1 MIRVRNAVCR
11 YMHNVIKDCLN
22 SFQNRPKETY
32 GPKLSPKDGRKTAI
46 FFARNGPNSGTKMGE
61 IWPEIWPK
69 RSCAL
74 KVV

>member
-32 GPKLSPKDGRKTAI
+32 GPKLSPKDGRKTDI
-46 FFARNGPNSGTKMGE
+46 FLPEMVLIQAQKWTKFGPKGLAR
-61 IWPEIWPK
+61 
-69 RSCAL
+69 
-74 KVV
+74 

>member
-32 GPKLSPKDGRKTAI
+32 GPKLSPKDGRKNDI
-46 FFARNGPNSGTKMGE
+46 FLPEMILIQAQKMGE
-61 IWPEIWPK
+61 IWPEI
-69 RSCAL
+69 
-74 KVV
+74 